1 MGFAAA
7 AAGFSTVAARHA
19 AAAPRAP
26 AAGARRPAP
35 RMSAPTRERGAV
47 GDSPSSCQERTVG
60 LVSVSAAE
68 RNRDAGE
75 SEHGELVRLR
85 VEASTLG
92 AENESLKAQAKELQ
106 EQLLVQE
113 AARRSETRDL
123 AGSKRAVSEGAAR
136 RVAELEVLVERQRAA
151 LHDLV
156 VASDSLASDN
166 LLLSSGVVTL
176 RGEKGDLA
184 KKVQALEGR
193 IGTLQELYLTGARA
207 AEGAGP
213 KTVREAN
220 QTRFWEEMT
229 TQEVLL
235 RDTKPPSYFPVDK
248 VQYNREMTHLRK
260 QREALKAKV
269 KALTTRVAELAE
281 AHDEVAA
288 RAASQQRGSKEE
300 LGRMHTK
307 LVGAMRRIKYLVEV
321 ERKREGDL
329 KEKDHYIAKL
339 EALLLSSHRRSQG
352 LQAKPLKGGTLLA
365 DVSASLGSENFEESL
380 EWRGKSPGKA
390 GSKGPPPLEPAELDL
405 SHAGEGEWEGGM
417 PELRDKIMTGGEVDI
432 AELEL
437 FTRKL
442 HALHAVRVVGSP
454 KGGD

>member
-1 MGFAAA
+1 M
-7 AAGFSTVAARHA
+7 
-19 AAAPRAP
+19 
-26 AAGARRPAP
+26 
-35 RMSAPTRERGAV
+35 
-47 GDSPSSCQERTVG
+47 
-60 LVSVSAAE
+60 
-68 RNRDAGE
+68 
-75 SEHGELVRLR
+75 
-85 VEASTLG
+85 
-92 AENESLKAQAKELQ
+92 
-106 EQLLVQE
+106 
-113 AARRSETRDL
+113 
-123 AGSKRAVSEGAAR
+123 
-136 RVAELEVLVERQRAA
+136 
-151 LHDLV
+151 
-156 VASDSLASDN
+156 
-166 LLLSSGVVTL
+166 
-176 RGEKGDLA
+176 
-184 KKVQALEGR
+184 
-193 IGTLQELYLTGARA
+193 
-207 AEGAGP
+207 
-213 KTVREAN
+213 REAN

-260 QREALKAKV
+260 QCEALKAKV

-307 LVGAMRRIKYLVEV
+307 LMGAMRRIKYLVEV

-329 KEKDHYIAKL
+329 KEKDRYIAKL
-339 EALLLSSHRRSQG
+339 EGLLLSSHRRSQG

-390 GSKGPPPLEPAELDL
+390 GSKKYPKGPPPLEPALELDL

>member
-1 MGFAAA
+1 MAGTGASPAVRRR
-7 AAGFSTVAARHA
+7 AAGGAGRARGGGRPPGSAARRSARPEEAPTA
-19 AAAPRAP
+19 AEEGPVPEAGGGAAGEEGP
-26 AAGARRPAP
+26 AA
-35 RMSAPTRERGAV
+35 RE
-47 GDSPSSCQERTVG
+47 
-60 LVSVSAAE
+60 
-68 RNRDAGE
+68 E
-75 SEHGELVRLR
+75 SEHWELVRLR

-166 LLLSSGVVTL
+166 LLLSSEVVTL

-307 LVGAMRRIKYLVEV
+307 LVGAMRRIKYLVGV

-329 KEKDHYIAKL
+329 KEKDRYIAKL

-380 EWRGKSPGKA
+380 EWRGKSPGQ
-390 GSKGPPPLEPAELDL
+390 GPPPRPEPAAAELDL

-417 PELRDKIMTGGEVDI
+417 PELRDKIMTGREVDI

-454 KGGD
+454 KGGDES